1 MIKTRADLFEAAAK
15 MMRIC
20 DEAEIQHTFKFG
32 GIRYTNIEN
41 RPLSFSHDSY
51 MYEFPLAIV
60 EGKPV
65 FVGDE
70 LYEDGNKVV
79 VVSKH
84 PNCDSLQWLG
94 VGAFKDEAL
103 LGMPL
108 EHWSWNPPTPATVMV
123 ELLREDAEF
132 MFSAYSADEPP
143 FCKSKTARI
152 AEACRKAL
160 DK

>member
-15 MMRIC
+15 MMRMC

-70 LYEDGNKVV
+70 LYDKYIAGNT
-79 VVSKH
+79 SML
-84 PNCDSLQWLG
+84 SWL
-94 VGAFKDEAL
+94 
-103 LGMPL
+103 
-108 EHWSWNPPTPATVMV
+108 PPKTKTVLV

-160 DK
+160 NK